1 MPFVKLIM
9 IIWQNLFLIFIGL
22 VGMGSLI
29 AFHELGHFL
38 FCKLF
43 KIRTP
48 SFSIGF
54 GPHLISKKIGGTLF
68 SISAI
73 PLGGYVEIAG
83 AAEVG
88 QGEQQEALARDE
100 HSFAAKPFW
109 QKFLVMSGGILFNM
123 IFAYTIMIFVCMAG
137 LPNSPLAYPYNALP
151 VIASIPEG
159 SIAQT
164 YGLQKDDKIVA
175 INGTSIDNSAKKLID
190 LTKPLANQK
199 VTLDIERAGQQ
210 KSISMV
216 LGERKIIGEKIGT
229 LGVVLETIKTKGLP
243 FGQAIKEGVQM
254 VHDRMFEIFKIFKYM
269 FATRDASQVAG
280 PLAIISLT
288 MAGAAKGLKILLIL
302 LAILS
307 INLAVLNVLPVPI
320 FDGGQILF
328 YGIEA
333 LIGKPLPNRIREY
346 IHIATWLLMIG
357 LFLYLSAQDI
367 ARIASP
373 HIENILKF
381 IGWNK

>member
-9 IIWQNLFLIFIGL
+9 IIWQNLFLVFVGL
-22 VGMGSLI
+22 VGIGSLI

-54 GPHLISKKIGGTLF
+54 GPRLISKKIGDTLF

-88 QGEQQEALARDE
+88 QGEQKEALARDE
-100 HSFAAKPFW
+100 HSFATKPFW

-123 IFAYTIMIFVCMAG
+123 IFAYVIMILVCMAG
-137 LPNSPLAYPYNALP
+137 LPNSPLAQPYN
-151 VIASIPEG
+151 SIPTINK
-159 SIAQT
+159 IAPNSPAQKA
-164 YGLQKDDKIVA
+164 GLEKGDTIIA
-175 INGTSIDNSAKKLID
+175 INNKKIGMNVNMLLSTI
-190 LTKPLANQK
+190 KPLANKK
-199 VTLDIERAGQQ
+199 VTLLIKRSGEEKNINVTLSERTMLD
-210 KSISMV
+210 K
-216 LGERKIIGEKIGT
+216 KIGT
-229 LGVVLETIKTKGLP
+229 LGVGFEYSSKALSFI
-243 FGQAIKEGVQM
+243 QAVKQGAQM
-254 VHDRMFEIFKIFKYM
+254 VHDRMFEIFHVFKYM
-269 FATRDASQVAG
+269 FTKRDASQVAG

-288 MAGAAKGLKILLIL
+288 MTGAAKGLKILLIL
-302 LAILS
+302 LAIIS
-307 INLAVLNVLPVPI
+307 INLAVLNVLPIPI

-333 LIGKPLPNRIREY
+333 LIGKPLPERIREY
-346 IHIATWLLMIG
+346 IHIATWLLMIT
-357 LFLYLSAQDI
+357 LFVYLSAKDI

-373 HIENILKF
+373 YIEHITKF
-381 IGWNK
+381 IGWTS